1 MIVCR
6 ERDLKKKKKF
16 STEGV
21 NNSDNVYLNNH
32 VSDVLTK
39 HCDGSG
45 VACMSYIVLL
55 THKDKS
61 ESVLLAQTTVQHV
74 LSRGIYLVSETALK
88 WLL

>member
-1 MIVCR
+1 M
-6 ERDLKKKKKF
+6 
-16 STEGV
+16 
-21 NNSDNVYLNNH
+21 NNSDSVYLNNH

-39 HCDGSG
+39 RRDGSG